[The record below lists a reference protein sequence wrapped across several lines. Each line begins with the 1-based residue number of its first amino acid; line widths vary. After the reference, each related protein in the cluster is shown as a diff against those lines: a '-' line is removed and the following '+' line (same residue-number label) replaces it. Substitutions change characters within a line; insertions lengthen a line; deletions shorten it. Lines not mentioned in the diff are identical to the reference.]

1 MINVSIYIYKFNNSK
16 TIIDSRD
23 KLINYLND
31 SYNFYKTFKG
41 FDLFLKSLEVKNNKY
56 VINSGMYYL
65 DHKNYCNL
73 FLVFKELDDIF
84 YYVQDTCEA
93 RGEQI
98 VTDIDQALS
107 YLKKDE
113 TLIYVIDKFEISKD
127 DWESIYNEFSK
138 TKNNKIKN

>member
-41 FDLFLKSLEVKNNKY
+41 FDLFLKSLEVKNDKY

-65 DHKNYCNL
+65 DHKKYCNL
-73 FLVFKELDDIF
+73 FLVFKKLDDIF

-93 RGEQI
+93 RGEKI

-107 YLKKDE
+107 YLKNDE
-113 TLIYVIDKFEISKD
+113 TLIYVIDKFEIAKD

-138 TKNNKIKN
+138 TKNSKIKN

>member
-41 FDLFLKSLEVKNNKY
+41 FD
-56 VINSGMYYL
+56 
-65 DHKNYCNL
+65 L